1 MDASDCL
8 GPEGQLESFSS
19 LCGGQ
24 SCYQSQRDKSLS
36 WNIIHIDDVDYVDG
50 DGKKKQKTNQTSMT
64 LTYYCEAKSDNY
76 HIGRL
81 LYCFIR
87 LCL

>member
-50 DGKKKQKTNQTSMT
+50 DGKKTKNEPDVHDFNLDS
-64 LTYYCEAKSDNY
+64 
-76 HIGRL
+76 L
-81 LYCFIR
+81 L
-87 LCL
+87 L